1 MNGVIDEINKGNGV
15 GSSSHSHN
23 VAKRLFLEMF
33 HLLELEVSDEIS
45 RFTGLPH
52 QKPRLNEL
60 PTKQS
65 SFTQL
70 PTQESCFST
79 LDRELKEIYDV
90 FGNDYQVNDMV
101 VDGNVKVDE
110 NHNMNDMVFNASV
123 RVEENHDVNYKV
135 VNAYVTVEES
145 HNEVKDMVVDDSVS
159 DEEHSKSESRDDVFV
174 DEDNIVDEYHVDV
187 TLFGLIDNE
196 TQDVLGFSDQVPDSM
211 FGENN
216 LDVID
221 NEELNTD
228 YGEEDELERIRNR
241 KLKQLKKE
249 NRKMMV

>member
-1 MNGVIDEINKGNGV
+1 MDLLMERYKEKGHLEISNEDLYACAIDDYSNGV

-65 SFTQL
+65 RFTQL

-101 VDGNVKVDE
+101 ADGNAKVDE
-110 NHNMNDMVFNASV
+110 NDNMNDM
-123 RVEENHDVNYKV
+123 
-135 VNAYVTVEES
+135 ES
-145 HNEVKDMVVDDSVS
+145 HNEVKDMVVDDSVRLGENYNDVASS
-159 DEEHSKSESRDDVFV
+159 DRVDD
-174 DEDNIVDEYHVDV
+174 DNYDANYTNIM
-187 TLFGLIDNE
+187 LMLLCLGLNL
-196 TQDVLGFSDQVPDSM
+196 TRNAQDVLGFSDQVPDSM

-221 NEELNTD
+221 NEELNTY

-241 KLKQLKKE
+241 KLKQLRKK
-249 NRKMMV
+249 NRKMIGVVKN